1 MTPDEAARL
10 AAQQLVTAGRSER
23 DLCNAVL
30 AERWSEQAPR
40 CPEKATRYVCT
51 DTYAAGYITGGE
63 FHPAEQL
70 TRLCDTH
77 EQQVRSRPDLGFHW
91 SQPLA
96 VRTDEMEA

>member
-10 AAQQLVTAGRSER
+10 AAQQLVTANRPER
-23 DLCNAVL
+23 DLCNVVL

-51 DTYAAGYITGGE
+51 DAYDTGVISEGE
-63 FHPAEQL
+63 FYPAERMA
-70 TRLCDTH
+70 RLCDTH

-96 VRTDEMEA
+96 VRTDTDEF